1 MNSSFSTTD
10 HHPMATAGGCGSLP
24 GCNYKLPGAMIRRMM
39 RRRGVTIRSLA
50 EKFNITQKRVREVRA
65 NGVAGFLASEWNFM
79 ITGEWLD

>member
-1 MNSSFSTTD
+1 MNTSFSTPD
-10 HHPMATAGGCGSLP
+10 NYPIATASGGGSLR

-39 RRRGVTIRSLA
+39 RRRGATIRSLA

-65 NGVAGFLASEWNFM
+65 NGVTGFLTSEWHFM